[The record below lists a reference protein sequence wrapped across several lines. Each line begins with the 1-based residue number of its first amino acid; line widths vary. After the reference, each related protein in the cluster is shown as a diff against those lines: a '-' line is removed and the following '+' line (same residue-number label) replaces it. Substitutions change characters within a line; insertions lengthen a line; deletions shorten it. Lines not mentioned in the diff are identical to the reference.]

1 MSDLKDRISEDMKDA
16 MRARDAQRLDSIRM
30 LRAAIQRREVDD
42 RVDLDDE
49 GVLAV
54 IQKQVKQ
61 AQDSIKQFTDGD
73 RPDLVEKEQAG
84 LDVLQSYLPEQLGEA
99 EIDAIIAA
107 AIVQSGAT
115 QMRDMGKV
123 MGIVKGQLQ
132 GRADMGTVS
141 GKIKALLQN
150 D

>member
-1 MSDLKDRISEDMKDA
+1 MSLKDRISDDMKVA

-42 RVDLDDE
+42 RVELDDD

-61 AQDSIKQFTDGD
+61 AQDSIRQFTDGN
-73 RPDLVEKEQAG
+73 RLDLVEKEQAG
-84 LDVLQSYLPEQLGEA
+84 LDVLKSYLPEQLAEA
-99 EIDAIIAA
+99 EIDRIISA
-107 AIVQSGAT
+107 AIEKAGASE
-115 QMRDMGKV
+115 MRDMGKV
-123 MGIVKGQLQ
+123 MGVVKGQLQ
-132 GRADMGTVS
+132 NRADMGMVS
-141 GKIKALLQN
+141 ARIKELLQG

>member
-1 MSDLKDRISEDMKDA
+1 MSLKDRISDDMKVA

-42 RVDLDDE
+42 RVELDDD

-61 AQDSIKQFTDGD
+61 AQDSIRQFTDGN
-73 RPDLVEKEQAG
+73 RLDLVEKEQAG
-84 LDVLQSYLPEQLGEA
+84 LDVLKSYLPEQLAEA
-99 EIDAIIAA
+99 EIDRIISA
-107 AIVQSGAT
+107 AIEKTGASE
-115 QMRDMGKV
+115 MRDMGKV
-123 MGIVKGQLQ
+123 MGVVKGQLQ
-132 GRADMGTVS
+132 NRADMGMVS
-141 GKIKALLQN
+141 ARIKELLQG

>member
-1 MSDLKDRISEDMKDA
+1 MSLKDRISDDMKVA

-42 RVDLDDE
+42 RVELDDD

-61 AQDSIKQFTDGD
+61 AQDSIRQFTDGD
-73 RPDLVEKEQAG
+73 RLDLVEKEQAG
-84 LDVLQSYLPEQLGEA
+84 LDVLKSYLPEQLAEA
-99 EIDAIIAA
+99 EIDRIISA
-107 AIVQSGAT
+107 AIEKAGASE
-115 QMRDMGKV
+115 MRDMGKV
-123 MGIVKGQLQ
+123 MGVVKGQLQ
-132 GRADMGTVS
+132 NRADMGMVS
-141 GKIKALLQN
+141 ARIKRLLQG

>member
-1 MSDLKDRISEDMKDA
+1 MSLKDRISDDMKVA

-42 RVDLDDE
+42 RVELDDD

-61 AQDSIKQFTDGD
+61 AQDSIRQFTDGN
-73 RPDLVEKEQAG
+73 RLDLVEKEQAG
-84 LDVLQSYLPEQLGEA
+84 LDVLKSYLPEQLAEA
-99 EIDAIIAA
+99 EIDRIISDAIEKT
-107 AIVQSGAT
+107 GASE
-115 QMRDMGKV
+115 MRDMGKV
-123 MGIVKGQLQ
+123 MGVVKGQLQ
-132 GRADMGTVS
+132 NRADMGMVS
-141 GKIKALLQN
+141 ARIKELLQG